1 MTEELKGARKTLE
14 NSLKEL
20 ENSLNEVEA
29 LKRKIERLEEEN
41 KRFVSI
47 EKKDVHS
54 LATMWCSIPA
64 RQLLFRLRVLKTRA
78 KSLAPKTSE
87 AVLSNNSKL

>member
-47 EKKDVHS
+47 EKKKTYTAWPRCGVQFLHGNFCFDCAFLK
-54 LATMWCSIPA
+54 LA
-64 RQLLFRLRVLKTRA
+64 QKV
-78 KSLAPKTSE
+78 
-87 AVLSNNSKL
+87 

>member
-47 EKKDVHS
+47 EKKRRTQPGHDVVFNS
-54 LATMWCSIPA
+54 CTATFVSIA
-64 RQLLFRLRVLKTRA
+64 R
-78 KSLAPKTSE
+78 S
-87 AVLSNNSKL
+87 